1 MIMMDNIGIYNHK
14 TNENIVKEMTIDEI
28 ELRKKEIAEYQQIK
42 TKILLEA
49 ENSQL
54 VKKAA
59 LEKLKTLGITDE
71 ELKALGI
78 G

>member
-1 MIMMDNIGIYNHK
+1 MMDNIGIYNHK